1 MIDRRKHNLKMKR
14 TLIRISIII
23 ILIFLGIFLYTI
35 GKEHKVLIDNVDV
48 TVNDTYYISDTNYNV
63 WVNNQEIGLLEK
75 GKRKVAMVV
84 GKNHKIIVQ
93 EIKNK
98 ELIGEKYEKMFNLK
112 SNENATINLPA
123 MINNADIWIK
133 KQADI

>member
-1 MIDRRKHNLKMKR
+1 MIDRRKHNLKIKR

-75 GKRKVAMVV
+75 GKRKAAMVV
-84 GKNHKIIVQ
+84 GKNHKIIIQ
-93 EIKNK
+93 EVKNK

-133 KQADI
+133 KTS

>member
-1 MIDRRKHNLKMKR
+1 MIDRRKHNLKIKR

-48 TVNDTYYISDTNYNV
+48 TINDTYYISDTNYNV

-75 GKRKVAMVV
+75 GKRKAAMVV

-93 EIKNK
+93 EVKNK

-133 KQADI
+133 KTS

>member
-1 MIDRRKHNLKMKR
+1 MIDRRKHNLKIKR

-63 WVNNQEIGLLEK
+63 LVNNQEIGLLEK
-75 GKRKVAMVV
+75 GKRKAAMVV
-84 GKNHKIIVQ
+84 GKNHKIIIQ
-93 EIKNK
+93 EVKNK

-133 KQADI
+133 KTS

>member
-1 MIDRRKHNLKMKR
+1 MIDRRKHNLKIKR

-63 WVNNQEIGLLEK
+63 LVNNQEIGLLEK
-75 GKRKVAMVV
+75 GKRKAAMVV
-84 GKNHKIIVQ
+84 GKNHKIIIQ
-93 EIKNK
+93 EVKNK

-123 MINNADIWIK
+123 MINNANIWIK
-133 KQADI
+133 KTS